1 MQNLAMHIGQRIKAL
16 MKARGISNKHVA
28 RYCGVTEGAVSN
40 WFSSGRISKDNLV
53 QVATVLGVPVEEL
66 ITGETATVA
75 LTAPSGKVIA
85 YGQPITVLADG
96 EEPGDGYIQ
105 IKESSIRFAAGNG
118 RVPVFEELTDSIAA
132 TYRIDWFQKNHM
144 NPARCIRCKVHGD
157 SMEPFLWDGETVLVN
172 TAETNIINGK
182 VYAMRYG
189 DELRIKRVYRKL
201 DGGLVLHSDNPE
213 FLPRDEDVPASVAH
227 EHIAIIGRVREKS
240 GAGGL

>member
-1 MQNLAMHIGQRIKAL
+1 MALGKNVKRLREAKGINQTTLAKMAGLSIGSLSAL
-16 MKARGISNKHVA
+16 ENRDSVRSEFAPQLARA
-28 RYCGVTEGAVSN
+28 
-40 WFSSGRISKDNLV
+40 
-53 QVATVLGVPVEEL
+53 LGVPVEEL
-66 ITGETATVA
+66 ITGETATAA

-85 YGQPITVLADG
+85 YGQPITVLAEG
-96 EEPGDGYIQ
+96 EDPGEGYIQ

-118 RVPVFEELTDSIAA
+118 HVPVFEELTDSVAA

-213 FLPRDEDVPASVAH
+213 FLPRDEDVPAAVAH